1 MKLRS
6 LAASTLLLASVLV
19 GAPAAT
25 ATSTPAAPATGPAVT
40 APTGD
45 QSGTDGLNKDAKE
58 WACRNFGVWCD

>member
-25 ATSTPAAPATGPAVT
+25 ATSTPAAPPTGPAVA

-45 QSGTDGLNKDAKE
+45 QSGTDGLNKGARE
-58 WACRNFGVWCD
+58 WACRHYGVWCD